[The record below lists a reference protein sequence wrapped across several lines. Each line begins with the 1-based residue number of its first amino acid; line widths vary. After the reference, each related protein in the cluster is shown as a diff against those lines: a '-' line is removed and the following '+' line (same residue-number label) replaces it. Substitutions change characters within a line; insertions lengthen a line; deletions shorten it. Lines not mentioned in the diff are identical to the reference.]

1 MTIASQNQPLLEM
14 TGINK
19 HYPGVHALKD
29 VDFSLQ
35 HGEVCAILGEN
46 GAGKSTLMNVLGGVV
61 PLDTGTI
68 CLEGK
73 PVTIRSAKDAERLGI
88 SFIHQELS
96 LFPKMDIATNIFIQ
110 QLPERGGFL
119 KLRQMEKDTKE
130 ILSRVKLDHCR
141 PDQIVGDL
149 KIGEQQLV
157 EIGRTLTRGI
167 KILILDEPT
176 SSLTSSEV
184 SILFQIVRELKEQ
197 GTAVVFITHHMD
209 EIYEICDTLMVM
221 RDGEHILKCGVHDVS
236 RAEVVNTMLGHT
248 AEEQYSHPPRTYGEE
263 VLSVKGLSRRGK
275 LQDISF
281 HVRRGEMV
289 GLYGLLGSGRTEV
302 LRSIFGLDKY
312 DAGEI
317 CYMGDKVSIRSA
329 HDAISR
335 GIAMVT
341 EDRHLEG
348 LVLDGSVKFN
358 MTLANLKAIK
368 GTLFVNPHK
377 EAEISNNGVKNL
389 NVKTPSINRA
399 VKYLSGGNQQKVVLA
414 KWLNTHPK
422 LLLLDEPTR
431 GIDIGAKQEI
441 YAIVEE
447 LLKQGVAVV
456 MVSSEVPEV
465 LGVCDRVI
473 VLQNG
478 RQVCELENDGHLQA
492 ATLLEA
498 AMGGE

>member
-1 MTIASQNQPLLEM
+1 MNQPLLEM
-14 TGINK
+14 TAINK

-29 VDFSLQ
+29 VDFTLEP
-35 HGEVCAILGEN
+35 GEVCAILGEN

-61 PLDTGTI
+61 PHDTGAIT
-68 CLEGK
+68 LNGK
-73 PVTIRSAKDAERLGI
+73 TVAIRGTKDAERLGI
-88 SFIHQELS
+88 AFIHQELS
-96 LFPKMDIATNIFIQ
+96 LFPKMDIASNIFIQ
-110 QLPERGGFL
+110 DIPARGGFL
-119 KLRQMEKDTKE
+119 RTRKLKSDTE
-130 ILSRVKLDHCR
+130 AILKRVRLDHCR
-141 PDQIVGDL
+141 PEQLVGDL

-184 SILFQIVRELKEQ
+184 DILFQIVRELKEQ

-209 EIYEICDTLMVM
+209 EIYEICDTLMIM
-221 RDGEHILKCGVHDVS
+221 RDGERILKCGVHEIS
-236 RAEVVNTMLGHT
+236 RTEVVGKMLGHT
-248 AEEQYSHPPRTYGEE
+248 AEEQYSHPARQYGKE
-263 VLSVKGLSRRGK
+263 VLSVKGLTRRGK
-275 LQDISF
+275 LRDINF
-281 HVRRGEMV
+281 TVRQGEMV

-317 CYMGDKVSIRSA
+317 AINGDAAAVRDPREAIR
-329 HDAISR
+329 R
-335 GIAMVT
+335 GVAMVT

-348 LVLDGSVKFN
+348 LVLDESVKFN

-368 GTLFVNPHK
+368 GAVFVDPKK
-377 EAEISNNGVKNL
+377 ELSISQKGVTDL
-389 NVKTPSINRA
+389 GVKTPSVARA

-414 KWLNTHPK
+414 KWLATAPK

-441 YAIVEE
+441 YAIVER
-447 LLKQGVAVV
+447 LLAQGVAVV

-465 LGVCDRVI
+465 LGTCDRVI
-473 VLQNG
+473 VLKNG
-478 RQVCELENDGHLQA
+478 EQVCELQNDSSLQPA
-492 ATLLEA
+492 ALLEA